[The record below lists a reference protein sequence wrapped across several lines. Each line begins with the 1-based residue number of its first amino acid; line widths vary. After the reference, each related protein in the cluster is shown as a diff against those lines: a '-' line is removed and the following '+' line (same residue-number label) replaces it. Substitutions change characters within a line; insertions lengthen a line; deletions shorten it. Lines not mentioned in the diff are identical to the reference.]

1 MAPVD
6 DDVLG
11 GAAGGDEVGFAV
23 VGEENVLIAVSIDVP
38 DGQPVADL
46 NLGIDR
52 LVLEIRARS
61 VGGGGGGGG
70 GGGAS
75 WWFGI
80 GGRVLGRGREGGNP
94 TLYD

>member
-61 VGGGGGGGG
+61 VGGGGGGG
-70 GGGAS
+70 AS